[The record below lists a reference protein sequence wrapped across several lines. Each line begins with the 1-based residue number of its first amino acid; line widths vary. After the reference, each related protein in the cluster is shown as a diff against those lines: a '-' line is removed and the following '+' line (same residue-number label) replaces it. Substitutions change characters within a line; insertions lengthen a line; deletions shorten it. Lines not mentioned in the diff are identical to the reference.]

1 MSKQV
6 RVAHRIKGYQA
17 LRKNGKIM
25 ADLVDRA
32 EAIAGEAS
40 ENGRVKG
47 YNVTPL
53 EQARTRGIVTIGALG
68 HAHYHNRKNSS
79 LLKSLDAGR

>member
-1 MSKQV
+1 MTKV
-6 RVAHRIKGYQA
+6 RVVHRVKGYQA
-17 LRKNGKIM
+17 LRKDAEIM
-25 ADLVDRA
+25 ADLVGRA
-32 EAIAGEAS
+32 KAVANEAS
-40 ENGRVKG
+40 ENGRVSG

-53 EQARTRGIVTIGALG
+53 EQARTRGIVTIGAIG